1 MSSNPVEG
9 HNHVIAHRADE
20 NITLFSADDG
30 CLPTFTYWAA
40 WADAGMISTPIN
52 RKGHTH
58 SSPPSHV
65 EKTTTALERLP
76 ACLIGCGAVDRP
88 EPGA

>member
-1 MSSNPVEG
+1 VSRKIHLIVALPSADDVVTVQRVDVVETVEG
-9 HNHVIAHRADE
+9 HNH
-20 NITLFSADDG
+20 S
-30 CLPTFTYWAA
+30 
-40 WADAGMISTPIN
+40 S
-52 RKGHTH
+52 HT
-58 SSPPSHV
+58 PSHV